1 MRKTSRLMTQEK
13 SSEENEMENEA
24 KVNDIL
30 SVFGLTG
37 KQTALL
43 FSLQKSCALKCADSS
58 KSQEDRERKRMW
70 TDKWSASIKGILAK
84 ENQPL
89 IEEIDLIQEF
99 QKELR
104 KSNSKIWFHLIIL
117 EAVTFKAY
125 TPLGNTEEDKIYSRL
140 HYDRQIEYIKNIILL
155 TGYGKPEMAEKYL
168 ELYEKAEDRAAGKTQ
183 KIIINVISV
192 VMVGALCAATAS
204 LLAGPIAVFLV
215 GGQFA
220 GLHGAALVSACLAFL
235 GGGAIAA
242 GGAGMAGGAMVLCGG
257 GALLGVAAGG
267 AAVATKETLF
277 SASPE
282 LALTLAAKLD
292 VVLREIILNEQKDI
306 KIAQKVLESYKENI
320 LALNMRIASLELE
333 NEKNEAQIK
342 NLKKAVEYM
351 EKIFRD
357 MNRFT
362 SSFEVGLNEGEVK

>member
-1 MRKTSRLMTQEK
+1 
-13 SSEENEMENEA
+13 MENES
-24 KVNDIL
+24 KINDIL
-30 SVFGLTG
+30 SVFGLTA

-58 KSQEDRERKRMW
+58 KSQENMERKRMW
-70 TDKWSASIKGILAK
+70 TKKWSESIEEILAV
-84 ENQPL
+84 ENQSL
-89 IEEIDLIQEF
+89 IEEADLIQEF

-104 KSNSKIWFHLIIL
+104 ESGSKIWFQLIIL

-125 TPLGNTEEDKIYSRL
+125 TPLGNEEEDKIYSRL
-140 HYDRQIEYIKNIILL
+140 HYHSQMEYIKSFILL
-155 TGYGKPEMAEKYL
+155 TGYGNPEMAEKYWKM
-168 ELYEKAEDRAAGKTQ
+168 YERAEDKAAGKTQ
-183 KIIINVISV
+183 KIIINAISV

-242 GGAGMAGGAMVLCGG
+242 GGAGMAGGAMVICGG
-257 GALLGVAAGG
+257 GALLGAAVGG
-267 AAVATKETLF
+267 AAVAGKEALF
-277 SASPE
+277 GTSPA
-282 LALTLAAKLD
+282 LVLTLAAKLD

-306 KIAQKVLESYKENI
+306 RLAQKVLENYKENI
-320 LALNMRIASLELE
+320 LALNTRIASLELE
-333 NEKNEAQIK
+333 NKKNEGQIK

-351 EKIFRD
+351 EKIFKD

-362 SSFEVGLNEGEVK
+362 SSFEVGLNEEKVK

>member
-1 MRKTSRLMTQEK
+1 
-13 SSEENEMENEA
+13 MENEA
-24 KVNDIL
+24 RIDDIL
-30 SVFGLTG
+30 SIFGLTA

-58 KSQEDRERKRMW
+58 KSQENRERKRRW
-70 TDKWSASIKGILAK
+70 TEKWSESIEEILAV
-84 ENQPL
+84 ENQSL
-89 IEEIDLIQEF
+89 IEEADLIQEF
-99 QKELR
+99 QKELS
-104 KSNSKIWFHLIIL
+104 KSESKIWFQLIIL

-125 TPLGNTEEDKIYSRL
+125 TPLGNTEDDKIYSRL
-140 HYDRQIEYIKNIILL
+140 HYHRQIEYIKNIILL
-155 TGYGKPEMAEKYL
+155 TGYGKPELAEKYL
-168 ELYEKAEDRAAGKTQ
+168 ELYEKAEDKAAGKTQ
-183 KIIINVISV
+183 KMIINVISV

-242 GGAGMAGGAMVLCGG
+242 GGAGMAGGAMVICGG
-257 GALLGVAAGG
+257 GALLGAAAGS
-267 AAVATKETLF
+267 AAVVAKENLF
-277 SASPE
+277 SASPA

-306 KIAQKVLESYKENI
+306 KLAQKVLENYKENI
-320 LALNMRIASLELE
+320 LALNTRIASLELE

-351 EKIFRD
+351 EKIFKD

-362 SSFEVGLNEGEVK
+362 SSFEVGLHAKEIK